1 MRVSAILRAMNGSLR
16 RLLVAFL
23 LGLAMVSPI
32 TAQYF
37 SQRQEIA
44 IFRLSYYG
52 EPRDPV
58 PERQTV
64 VQLGRVFRY
73 ERRVESRT
81 SEIFRQ
87 AVGAVDEQIRSV
99 FINLGRFD
107 VIGLTHRLDYENVGA
122 FADALRR
129 YREDTA
135 VFPEAVLLGQEAFT
149 AEELERI
156 GGGFI
161 VVIPSVSF
169 YNLAQERDGDYRAT
183 IETSFT
189 FLDVENLSTVGQ
201 FFVETSGSHRDAV
214 SAMRAAVNGIAPQLV
229 YRIRDMDVFRIR
241 TGILE
246 VSRRSVIIEFGHNMG
261 IRRGDEYA
269 IVAPRITALGHQ
281 TVDETGV
288 IVVREVREEYS
299 VGHLLYAREGP
310 YVGDQLREVPRLGAD
325 IMIYGNTFV
334 DLAEQRTVFAAG
346 LKAVLSRGYFNFR
359 PLIGMEIPFTGTVLG
374 LLFPMN
380 IYLGGEFNQY
390 LGRVKLTPSFGFGL
404 GGGVPF
410 NPGLFGDDFFASHFG
425 GSARLTLNVLLNR
438 DTLLFLEGGY
448 ARWVGFYDG
457 LVPSELTRFFD
468 GYGGILIG
476 AGVTF
481 K

>member
-1 MRVSAILRAMNGSLR
+1 MRGVNVNRWLR
-16 RLLVAFL
+16 RLLTVCWLFL
-23 LGLAMVSPI
+23 IVLAQI
-32 TAQYF
+32 GAQYF
-37 SQRQEIA
+37 SERQEIA

-73 ERRVESRT
+73 ERRVEART

-107 VIGLTHRLDYENVGA
+107 VIGLTHRLDYENVSA

-129 YREDTA
+129 YREDSA
-135 VFPEAVLLGQEAFT
+135 EFPEAVLLGQEAFT

-169 YNLAQERDGDYRAT
+169 YNLSQDRDGDYNAT

-189 FLDVENLSTVGQ
+189 FLDVEDLSTVGQ
-201 FFVETSGSHRDAV
+201 FFVETSGSDRNAV
-214 SAMRAAVNGIAPQLV
+214 NAMRQAVNGIAPQLV
-229 YRIRDMDVFRIR
+229 YRIRDMDIFQIR

-246 VSRRSVIIEFGHNMG
+246 VAGRSVTIEFGRNMG
-261 IRRGDEYA
+261 IERGDEYA
-269 IVAPRITALGHQ
+269 IVAPRLTALGHQ
-281 TVDETGV
+281 TVDETGMIV
-288 IVVREVREEYS
+288 IREVREEFSIGY
-299 VGHLLYAREGP
+299 LLYAQHGP
-310 YVGDQLREVPRLGAD
+310 FVGDQLQEVPRFGAD
-325 IMIYGNTFV
+325 IVVYGNTFV
-334 DLAEQRTVFAAG
+334 DIADQRTVFAVG
-346 LKAVLSRGYFNFR
+346 LKAVPSRGYFGWR
-359 PLIGMEIPFTGTVLG
+359 PLIGMEVPFTGTVLG
-374 LLFPMN
+374 LLFPLN
-380 IYLGGEFNQY
+380 LYLGGEYNQY
-390 LGRVKLTPSFGFGL
+390 FGRLKLTPSVAFGV
-404 GGGVPF
+404 GGAVPF
-410 NPGLFGDDFFASHFG
+410 NPGLFGDDYFVSHLG
-425 GSARLTLNVLLNR
+425 GSARLTANILLNR
-438 DTLLFLEGGY
+438 DTMLFVEGGY
-448 ARWVGFYDG
+448 ARWFGLYDG